1 MSLTS
6 GTKLG
11 PYEILSAIGA
21 GGMGEVYRAHDSR
34 LGRDVAIKVL
44 PETFSADKE
53 RVARFEQEARA
64 VATLNHP
71 NIVAVYD
78 IGDYAGSRYIVS
90 ELLDGETLR
99 TKLADGALPIRKVQ
113 EYATQIAQGL
123 AAAHDKGI
131 VHRDLKPENI
141 IISKDGRAKILDFG
155 LAKQNAM
162 AAISGAT
169 VTGVPQ
175 TTPGMMLGTIG
186 YMSPEQVRGQAAD
199 HRSDIFSFG
208 AVLHEMLSGQRPFGR
223 DTSAEIMTAIL
234 KEDPAEIPSSATRAI
249 PPGIERIMR
258 RCLEKDPEQRFQSA
272 RDLAFALE
280 AMSGASSSG
289 SQLGIA
295 GKVQRVS
302 VPLPAALIA
311 AGVLVALLAA
321 GGYAYIRNSHPE
333 PPVFRQ
339 LTASRGMVRM
349 ARFSPDGQSVVF
361 GGMWNGDPMKLYS
374 QRTDASVFNPIA
386 VPDADLLS
394 VSSTGELAIGL
405 NRRFPGSHFILGTL
419 ARTSF
424 TGGEPREV
432 LENVLDADWSADG
445 SQLAVSRAVGNR
457 FRLEFPIGKVL
468 FENDGY
474 ISHIRFNHKGDKIA
488 FMEHPVPGDDRGYVS
503 VIDLNGKVERLTRDY
518 PSEDG
523 LTWTPDDK
531 EIWFSANQESSGIL
545 YSTHA
550 VTMDKKDRV
559 VLNSPVN
566 VRVQDIAKDGRVLL
580 ATENYRIDS
589 AMGDIATGATRD
601 LTWVDNAWGQ
611 VISNDGKW
619 MVFSTQEP
627 GGTTNYSVFLRKS
640 DGSPA
645 VKLGEGDDI
654 AISPDDKWVVSNLL
668 AAHTI
673 MLLPLG
679 AGESRSIHSDTIE
692 FDSDRGAPFLP
703 DNKRF
708 LSNGHLAGRP
718 ARTYMLSVDG
728 EDPKPVT
735 PEGVVYVLLSPD
747 GKTMLTQD
755 SRGQFALTP
764 LDGGN
769 PRPLNSIPPADL
781 PVQWMKDGNTLII
794 REAGERSVNTYQLDV
809 LTGAKKPWK
818 TFLPKDKVALQ
829 GIYQFQITPD
839 GAHYMIVEQHIF
851 SSLFVVSGLK

>member
-1 MSLTS
+1 
-6 GTKLG
+6 
-11 PYEILSAIGA
+11 
-21 GGMGEVYRAHDSR
+21 
-34 LGRDVAIKVL
+34 
-44 PETFSADKE
+44 
-53 RVARFEQEARA
+53 
-64 VATLNHP
+64 
-71 NIVAVYD
+71 
-78 IGDYAGSRYIVS
+78 
-90 ELLDGETLR
+90 
-99 TKLADGALPIRKVQ
+99 
-113 EYATQIAQGL
+113 
-123 AAAHDKGI
+123 
-131 VHRDLKPENI
+131 
-141 IISKDGRAKILDFG
+141 
-155 LAKQNAM
+155 
-162 AAISGAT
+162 
-169 VTGVPQ
+169 
-175 TTPGMMLGTIG
+175 
-186 YMSPEQVRGQAAD
+186 
-199 HRSDIFSFG
+199 
-208 AVLHEMLSGQRPFGR
+208 
-223 DTSAEIMTAIL
+223 
-234 KEDPAEIPSSATRAI
+234 
-249 PPGIERIMR
+249 
-258 RCLEKDPEQRFQSA
+258 
-272 RDLAFALE
+272 
-280 AMSGASSSG
+280 
-289 SQLGIA
+289 
-295 GKVQRVS
+295 
-302 VPLPAALIA
+302 
-311 AGVLVALLAA
+311 
-321 GGYAYIRNSHPE
+321 
-333 PPVFRQ
+333 
-339 LTASRGMVRM
+339 
-349 ARFSPDGQSVVF
+349 
-361 GGMWNGDPMKLYS
+361 
-374 QRTDASVFNPIA
+374 
-386 VPDADLLS
+386 
-394 VSSTGELAIGL
+394 
-405 NRRFPGSHFILGTL
+405 
-419 ARTSF
+419 
-424 TGGEPREV
+424 
-432 LENVLDADWSADG
+432 
-445 SQLAVSRAVGNR
+445 
-457 FRLEFPIGKVL
+457 
-468 FENDGY
+468 
-474 ISHIRFNHKGDKIA
+474 
-488 FMEHPVPGDDRGYVS
+488 
-503 VIDLNGKVERLTRDY
+503 
-518 PSEDG
+518 
-523 LTWTPDDK
+523 
-531 EIWFSANQESSGIL
+531 
-545 YSTHA
+545 
-550 VTMDKKDRV
+550 
-559 VLNSPVN
+559 
-566 VRVQDIAKDGRVLL
+566 
-580 ATENYRIDS
+580 
-589 AMGDIATGATRD
+589 MGDIATGATRD